1 MPKKVQ
7 SSCLREFKVPRTL
20 ANWLENADLTP
31 KTRFFLD
38 DFDRLLDYCWQNNGM
53 VLLPITRYFPRDA
66 VSAMNQLLHEPD
78 LFKERITQLSTSFV
92 HFFYCA
98 AWFLGLFDIAPGLK
112 LVMLERAL
120 TFSVC
125 SALQKFT
132 ILFDSLWSKIRWQAL
147 QGNPNGR
154 PDGVQDY
161 RNQLAYFLAR
171 INVGERIKFRSLLAG
186 SATNSAENDKEM
198 VCLDTLNFTMNH
210 GVFPNRIMPLL
221 KRMDLV
227 DFDYVKPGE
236 MHASHYFLE
245 ISWIQVMPI
254 GKKIFR
260 SIGNLREP
268 RSR

>member
-7 SSCLREFKVPRTL
+7 PSYLREFKVPKIL
-20 ANWLENADLTP
+20 ANRLETVDLTL
-31 KTRFFLD
+31 KARAFIE
-38 DFDRLLDYCWQNNGM
+38 DFDRLLDYCTQTDGI
-53 VLLPITRYFPRDA
+53 VLLPISRYFSKDA

-112 LVMLERAL
+112 LMMSNRAMA
-120 TFSVC
+120 FSEC
-125 SALQKFT
+125 SGLQKFT
-132 ILFDSLWSKIRWQAL
+132 ILFDSLWNKIRWQAL

-171 INVGERIKFRSLLAG
+171 INVGERINFRSLLAG
-186 SATNSAENDKEM
+186 SETKSADNYKEM
-198 VCLDTLNFTMNH
+198 VCLDTLDFTMKH
-210 GVFPNRIMPLL
+210 GVFPTRIMPIL
-221 KRMDLV
+221 KRMDLL
-227 DFDYVKPGE
+227 DFDYMKPGE
-236 MHASHYFLE
+236 RHASPYFLE

-254 GKKIFR
+254 GKRIFT